1 MKSCAKLWSLVWALP
16 ILLTARAA
24 LAEDPPAASTEPP
37 PAQPPKGYIPGSRRA
52 IALGLSPFAPT
63 GPTLPGG
70 VTVPYS
76 APEPAGNDFQFNF
89 GGYMSAALRLSVGG
103 RDRATPEQFGT
114 TLHAPPQT
122 PDIYGA
128 VQGTNAPQGSW
139 VELRFD
145 YGNQIIKSVV
155 KLSTWKPTSGQSWFE
170 TSSQNFVNEAFLVY
184 TLPDG
189 GDLSLTW
196 TVGAFRNSY
205 GTLGQYGAG
214 QYNAAIIGS
223 PFGVGETLSL
233 KYALSDS
240 FSLIAEHGLMGRLGK
255 VPIGAAPNVF
265 DHGPS
270 PSRPSSFV
278 HHAHAGFAING
289 DVPFVFGLHYLY
301 NWAQDERDQ
310 VDDPK
315 TPLLDEGRRP
325 DPKMTVYGVDW
336 RMIDNYLGNFAIA
349 ASYADATYADLL
361 TGLNYYGA
369 DTGELL
375 TKRLL
380 GEQGGGTG
388 KLLIAGFEYN
398 FSWAKYLWY
407 PQAFWGDGPDLITSV
422 FANAGMV
429 RESRDPSFDRR
440 KLYKLGAEVTY
451 RCLSWFAISGRYD
464 HVAPNSK
471 DLDESFDV
479 ISPKLIFRSNWN
491 SHEQVTLAYT
501 RWFYGPHTKGE
512 APNDFTHEELD
523 DQMFS
528 LSFGMWW

>member
-1 MKSCAKLWSLVWALP
+1 M
-16 ILLTARAA
+16 
-24 LAEDPPAASTEPP
+24 
-37 PAQPPKGYIPGSRRA
+37 
-52 IALGLSPFAPT
+52 
-63 GPTLPGG
+63 
-70 VTVPYS
+70 
-76 APEPAGNDFQFNF
+76 
-89 GGYMSAALRLSVGG
+89 
-103 RDRATPEQFGT
+103 
-114 TLHAPPQT
+114 
-122 PDIYGA
+122 
-128 VQGTNAPQGSW
+128 
-139 VELRFD
+139 
-145 YGNQIIKSVV
+145 
-155 KLSTWKPTSGQSWFE
+155 
-170 TSSQNFVNEAFLVY
+170 
-184 TLPDG
+184 
-189 GDLSLTW
+189 
-196 TVGAFRNSY
+196 
-205 GTLGQYGAG
+205 
-214 QYNAAIIGS
+214 
-223 PFGVGETLSL
+223 
-233 KYALSDS
+233 
-240 FSLIAEHGLMGRLGK
+240 
-255 VPIGAAPNVF
+255 
-265 DHGPS
+265 
-270 PSRPSSFV
+270 
-278 HHAHAGFAING
+278 HHAHAGLAING

-310 VDDPK
+310 IDDPK

-325 DPKMTVYGVDW
+325 DPRMTVYGVDW

-349 ASYADATYADLL
+349 ASYADATFADLL

-422 FANAGMV
+422 FANAGIV